1 MTLPTSGILTLSDIQ
16 TEFGGSNPIGLS
28 EYYAGGSY
36 VPAGT
41 SGTNGAVPSSGTIS
55 ISSFYGTSNAVV
67 NFSDESVYAFASSG
81 SATAAYRVNTDGND
95 YQGVNGTFSVLTQ
108 WVTPSSAGG
117 NYEVY
122 ATVSSG
128 TLSSGTTGSWVATSG
143 NPTWTVVKGGAPG
156 LNTAVLAMQ
165 VRATGS
171 VTVLDTWNIT
181 LQAEK

>member
-1 MTLPTSGILTLSDIQ
+1 MTLPTSGTLTLSDIQ

-67 NFSDESVYAFASSG
+67 NFSDEYVYSSNFG
-81 SATAAYRVNTDGND
+81 ATATAGYRVNTDGFD
-95 YQGVNGTFSVLTQ
+95 YQGLNGTYSALTQ
-108 WVTPSSAGG
+108 WVTPSSQGG

-128 TLSSGTTGSWVATSG
+128 TLTTGTTGSWLATSG
-143 NPTWTVVKGGAPG
+143 NPTWTRTRPTLGSSVV
-156 LNTAVLAMQ
+156 VLSMQ

-171 VTVLDTWNIT
+171 VTVLDTWTVT
-181 LQAEK
+181 LEAERT